1 MYLLSIIVPIYNE
14 EATIHLI
21 LDKIKKVNLNHNGK
35 IELIEANKQNMKL
48 ERKITT
54 SRIRMP
60 SALQLKDTR
69 EYEYE
74 MRDD

>member
-1 MYLLSIIVPIYNE
+1 L
-14 EATIHLI
+14 
-21 LDKIKKVNLNHNGK
+21 K
-35 IELIEANKQNMKL
+35 IELIEENKQSMKL

-74 MRDD
+74 MRND

>member
-1 MYLLSIIVPIYNE
+1 L
-14 EATIHLI
+14 
-21 LDKIKKVNLNHNGK
+21 K

-60 SALQLKDTR
+60 SALQLKDTS

-74 MRDD
+74 TRVD